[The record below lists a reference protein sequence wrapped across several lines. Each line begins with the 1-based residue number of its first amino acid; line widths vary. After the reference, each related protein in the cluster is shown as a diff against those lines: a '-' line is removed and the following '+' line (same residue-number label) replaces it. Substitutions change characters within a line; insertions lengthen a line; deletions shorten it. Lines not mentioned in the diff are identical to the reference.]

1 MCYRR
6 HSWTLLASTSVKWVS
21 SVSTVLIYG
30 TLFYLVYYDALL
42 SLTNNMFCAKSSK
55 GADTLAGDSGGPL
68 LCENNRGD
76 WTLYGITSWG
86 LTGEDK
92 YPGVYT
98 SVVEFMPWIGNV
110 LDGQIEPT
118 DNTDVDREMMGAPA
132 TIIEVWAPFPFF
144 K

>member
-1 MCYRR
+1 MFIY
-6 HSWTLLASTSVKWVS
+6 KI
-21 SVSTVLIYG
+21 SVS
-30 TLFYLVYYDALL
+30 LVYYDALL
-42 SLTNNMFCAKSSK
+42 SLTNNMFCAKSST
-55 GADTLAGDSGGPL
+55 GADTLSGDSGGPL
-68 LCENNRGD
+68 LCENSRGD

-118 DNTDVDREMMGAPA
+118 DNTDVDRDQMMGAPA